1 MDSRVYLKKVGQ
13 NIKRI
18 RLQKGL
24 TQVELGYL
32 CDWEKS
38 TVYRIET
45 GGTNITL
52 LNLKKIGESLG
63 VSVDELIKFE
73 DKKKR

>member
-1 MDSRVYLKKVGQ
+1 MDDKVFLKKVGQ

-18 RLQKGL
+18 RLEKGL

-38 TVYRIET
+38 TIYRIET

-52 LNLKKIGESLG
+52 LNLKKIGEGLG
-63 VSVDELIKFE
+63 VSVDELTKIK
-73 DKKKR
+73 K